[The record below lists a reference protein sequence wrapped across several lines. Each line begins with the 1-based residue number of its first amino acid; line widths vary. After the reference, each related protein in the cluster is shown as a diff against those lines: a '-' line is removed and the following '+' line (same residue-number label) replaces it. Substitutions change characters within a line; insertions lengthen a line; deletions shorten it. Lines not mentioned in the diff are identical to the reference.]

1 MVVRKNEMKIRDWM
15 FNHIPAPGFMPG
27 AFYFL
32 LGFAGSVLLSVS
44 LMCSGLLLDFLGGL
58 LGFFGELL
66 LDIDGVA
73 GDVFAALAEEEPDK
87 HEDRTTEDKEA
98 VFDRIGPVSGKE
110 DYSINDA
117 KADSIEVATGENDFL
132 GEREITSGEGIF
144 GAIVGVAEELAVED
158 ELEDTAN

>member
-1 MVVRKNEMKIRDWM
+1 MKIRDWM

-32 LGFAGSVLLSVS
+32 LGFAGSVLFSVGF
-44 LMCSGLLLDFLGGL
+44 MCSGFLLDFLGGF
-58 LGFFGELL
+58 LGFFGEFL

-73 GDVFAALAEEEPDK
+73 GNVFAALAEEEPDK
-87 HEDRTTEDKEA
+87 HEDRTAEDKEA
-98 VFDRIGPVSGKE
+98 VFDRIGPVGGEE

-117 KADSIEVATGENDFL
+117 QTNSIEVATGENDFL
-132 GEREITSGEGIF
+132 SQGEIASGEGIF